1 MRGLFDKILKQM
13 EENKDTVAALL
24 LKDENT
30 EKSIIGTHM
39 LFSDAGRIYGSFDN
53 GMVRRGIETYAIHLF
68 EGDKEGVRHFTYML
82 NGNTQLIESAFCFA
96 YISAV
101 DLRQRRMAERASELL
116 QAGEKMWLA
125 VNTESMELSVIDTFG
140 VACGAE
146 VPDEVCRC
154 FPEISMDKIAGGVR
168 YYIEAVEHAHKV
180 YIFGGSDISLALT
193 EVLRPTAFCCVVL
206 DENMEYA
213 NRERF
218 PDIYDVRTIDYYRM
232 ERLYIEEGDMAVV
245 LTRDFQYDEMV
256 EAYLL
261 STPVNMIIDVG
272 NPSKRQYE
280 ERWLM
285 SRGYG
290 IEQLSRMKTV
300 EVGDGTGWTS
310 YEVAVRIAA
319 MLIQGRLRKKGER
332 NGRYQ
337 PQNVTGT

>member
-1 MRGLFDKILKQM
+1 MRGLFGRILKQM
-13 EENKDTVAALL
+13 EENQDTVAAILM
-24 LKDENT
+24 KNDNA
-30 EKSIIGTHM
+30 EKSMIGTHM
-39 LFSDAGRIYGSFDN
+39 LFSDEGRIYGSFDN
-53 GMVRRGIETYAIHLF
+53 GMVRRGIETDAMRLF
-68 EGDKEGVRHFTYML
+68 EGDKESVRCFTYMR

-96 YISAV
+96 YIRAS
-101 DLRQRRMAERASELL
+101 DQKQRRMAERAFELL

-146 VPDEVCRC
+146 VPDEACRC
-154 FPEISMDKIAGGVR
+154 FPEISANKFCGGVR
-168 YYIEAVEHAHKV
+168 YYIEAVEHARKV

-193 EVLRPTAFCCVVL
+193 EVLLPTAFCCVVL

-218 PDIYDVRTIDYYRM
+218 PDIYDVQIVDYYRM

-245 LTRDFQYDEMV
+245 LTRDFQYDERV

-261 STPVNMIIDVG
+261 STPVSMIIDVG
-272 NPSKRQYE
+272 NASKRQYE

-285 SRGYG
+285 NQGYG
-290 IEQLSRMKTV
+290 REQLSRMKTV
-300 EVGDGTGWTS
+300 EVENGTDWTS
-310 YEVAVRIAA
+310 YEIAVRIAA
-319 MLIQGRLRKKGER
+319 LLIQGRLRKKGER

-337 PQNVTGT
+337 TQNVTGT